1 MNLLLRELYA
11 WRDGLAR
18 TEDESVMFVLPN
30 HMMLKISTELPREMQ
45 GILACCNPVPPLVRQ
60 HLVLLHNIV
69 LGAREKSVEAAME
82 PVMRERP
89 SMRSELRSDSLA
101 LQHRLDLCHLE
112 DCQGQL
118 ESLVTNKDLMTR
130 PGKAKHNV
138 KKKTP
143 DLTVF
148 AKQRQNKLKPAEV
161 PFVSPYQR

>member
-1 MNLLLRELYA
+1 M
-11 WRDGLAR
+11 
-18 TEDESVMFVLPN
+18 
-30 HMMLKISTELPREMQ
+30 
-45 GILACCNPVPPLVRQ
+45 
-60 HLVLLHNIV
+60 
-69 LGAREKSVEAAME
+69 
-82 PVMRERP
+82 
-89 SMRSELRSDSLA
+89 DSLS